1 MQNTLDITI
10 LCKVVD
16 NFGDIGTVYRL
27 IRAFFRISETRSD
40 MPKLKIRL
48 VVDNLHTFSLLC
60 PKIDENKKVQTFE
73 LQNASKTNNTNSIT
87 TAISVFS
94 WQADDE
100 CFTEFKNNP
109 PHIILEFFEC
119 GRPDWLEKLLFD
131 EKVPNI
137 VQILMID
144 YLTAENY
151 AETFHCLASL
161 TRSSRVQKVNFM
173 PGFTNKT
180 GGLIF
185 PETDFSIPLPAV
197 VPVEMTNLRHEKSNS
212 NIRILFFSYDANDK
226 SVISA
231 FEKFG
236 QECLPLSLQIFL
248 PCEQAKQSHS
258 IEMQHLPFLPQ
269 IEWDAVMAESDIL
282 FVRGEDSLSQS
293 CLLGKPFVWEAYK
306 QTENYQIVKVKALLE
321 KLKPFFSEEHFKIVE
336 NCWLVYNG
344 DESISDKIET
354 DKETAILQFLRSCKN
369 ENFRNSFKNFA
380 KTLKK
385 NGDFAQNLLTF
396 LEKTAIMRQ

>member
-1 MQNTLDITI
+1 MKNTLDITI

-40 MPKLKIRL
+40 TPKLKIRL
-48 VVDNLHTFSLLC
+48 VVDNLHAFSLLC

-173 PGFTNKT
+173 PGFANKT

-185 PETDFSIPLPAV
+185 PDDTTEKIAETSR
-197 VPVEMTNLRHEKSNS
+197 NGEKTQ
-212 NIRILFFSYDANDK
+212 ILFFSYDANDK

-269 IEWDAVMAESDIL
+269 TEWDVVMAETDIL

-293 CLLGKPFVWEAYK
+293 CLLGKPFVWQAYK

-336 NCWLVYNG
+336 NCWLLYNG

-369 ENFRNSFKNFA
+369 ENFCNSFKNFA

-396 LEKTAIMRQ
+396 LEKTAII